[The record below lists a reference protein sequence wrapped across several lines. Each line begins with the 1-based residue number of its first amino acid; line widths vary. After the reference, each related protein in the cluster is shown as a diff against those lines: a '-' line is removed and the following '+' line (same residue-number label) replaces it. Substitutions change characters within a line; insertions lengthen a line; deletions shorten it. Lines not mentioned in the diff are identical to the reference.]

1 MEKKLKIVAIVQGR
15 LGSSRFPNKVIEKI
29 NSKSMTEIIYERLKC
44 SQLINDII
52 FAIPKNESKYIDYLK
67 KRKIRFYPGSKDN
80 VLKRYYNCA
89 KENNADIIVR
99 ITADC
104 PLVDSEL
111 IDNLIK
117 LFKKNNNLDLLTNNS
132 PPSYPDGLD
141 ISIFNFK
148 TLKHSYLKAKTDY
161 DKEHVVPYMLRLK
174 SIRKKNKKCELN
186 LKHLRWTIDEKV
198 DLEVIREVFQHFKRN
213 TFSWK
218 KVLEL
223 VKKKPD
229 IFKKNSFI
237 ARDEGSILSTGQ
249 KIWKRAKKII
259 PGGNM
264 LLSKR
269 PEFYLENKWP
279 TYFSKAKDC
288 FLWDLDGNKYLDM
301 SMMGVGTNI
310 LGYGNKYVDR
320 KVNEVVKK
328 GNMSTL
334 NCKEEVLLAE
344 KLLELHSWA
353 DMCKFTR
360 SGGEANAVAIRIAR
374 AYTNKQKVLVCGY
387 HGWHDWYLAANLK
400 KDGLEKHL
408 LKGIS
413 PVGVPKELAKTIYT
427 FNYNDIKNLIK
438 IINSDNKI
446 GIIKMEVTRN
456 FLPKSNFLKKI
467 RDICNKKK
475 IILIFDECTSGF
487 RGAFGGLHKVFKVTP
502 DIAIFGKALG
512 NGYAINAIIGKKGI
526 MQKANETFISS
537 TFWTERIGPT
547 AALATLKE
555 FEKNKTWKI
564 LINKGNFIRKKWLQI
579 AKKNKIK
586 IQILGIPAIS
596 SFLFKSKNN
605 LKYRTLITQELLKDK
620 ILATNTIYLCIK
632 HDKKYINKYLKSL
645 NKVFKLINKCEK
657 KNLNI
662 DDILEN
668 DTSKSFFGRL
678 N

>member
-1 MEKKLKIVAIVQGR
+1 MDKKLKIVAIVQGR
-15 LGSSRFPNKVIEKI
+15 LNSNRLPNKVIEKI
-29 NSKSMTEIIYERLKC
+29 NSKSVTEIIYERLKC
-44 SQLINDII
+44 SKFINDII
-52 FAIPKNESKYIDYLK
+52 FAVPRNETKYSSYLK
-67 KRKIRFYPGSKDN
+67 KKKIRFYLGNENN
-80 VLKRYYNCA
+80 VLKRYFDCA
-89 KENNADIIVR
+89 KKNSADIIIR

-104 PLVDSEL
+104 PLVDSQI
-111 IDNLIK
+111 IDNMIK
-117 LFKKNNNLDLLTNNS
+117 IFKKNKNLDLLTNYS

-141 ISIFNFK
+141 VSIFNFK
-148 TLKHSYLKAKTDY
+148 TLKKTFLSAKTIFDQ
-161 DKEHVVPYMLRLK
+161 EHVVPFMLK
-174 SIRKKNKKCELN
+174 SKLIKKKNIKCKLD
-186 LKHLRWTIDEKV
+186 LKHLRWTLDEKE
-198 DLEVIREVFQHFKRN
+198 DLEVLREIFKNFKTN

-218 KVLEL
+218 KVLGL
-223 VKKKPD
+223 VKNNPD
-229 IFKKNSFI
+229 IFKKNSSI
-237 ARDEGSILSTGQ
+237 SRDEGSTLLTGQ

-288 FLWDLDGNKYLDM
+288 FIWDLDGNKFLDM

-310 LGYGNKYVDR
+310 LGYGNSYVDK
-320 KVNEVVKK
+320 KVNEIVEK

-344 KLLELHSWA
+344 KLLELHPWA
-353 DMCKFTR
+353 GMCKFTR

-374 AYTNKQKVLVCGY
+374 AYTKKQKVLVCGY
-387 HGWHDWYLAANLK
+387 HGWHDWYLAANLQ

-413 PVGVPKELAKTIYT
+413 AVGVPNELANTIYT
-427 FNYNDIKNLIK
+427 FEYNDFKNFMK
-438 IINSDNKI
+438 ILNSDDKI
-446 GIIKMEVTRN
+446 GIVKMEVTRN
-456 FLPKSNFLKKI
+456 YLPKSNFLKKI
-467 RDICNKKK
+467 RDICNKKN

-487 RGAFGGLHKVFKVTP
+487 RGAMGGLHKIFNVTP
-502 DIAIFGKALG
+502 DVAIFGKALG
-512 NGYAINAIIGKKGI
+512 NGYAINAIIGKKSI
-526 MQKANETFISS
+526 MEKCNETFISS

-555 FEKNKTWKI
+555 FEKNKSWEVIT
-564 LINKGNFIRKKWLQI
+564 NKGNFIRKRWLQI
-579 AKKNKIK
+579 AKKNNLKIK
-586 IQILGIPAIS
+586 ILGIPAIS
-596 SFLFKSKNN
+596 SFIFKSKNN
-605 LKYRTLITQELLKDK
+605 LKYRTLVTQELLKVN

-632 HDKKYINKYLKSL
+632 HHKKYINKYLKNL

-657 KNLNI
+657 KKLNI
-662 DDILEN
+662 NDILEN

>member
-1 MEKKLKIVAIVQGR
+1 MEKKLKIIVIVQGR
-15 LGSSRFPNKVIEKI
+15 LNSSRFPNKVIEKI
-29 NSKSMTEIIYERLKC
+29 NLKSVTEIIYERLKC
-44 SQLINDII
+44 SKLINDII
-52 FAIPKNESKYIDYLK
+52 FAIPENEKKYLNYLK
-67 KRKIRFYPGSKDN
+67 KRKIKFYLGSKNN
-80 VLKRYYNCA
+80 VLKRYFDCA
-89 KENNADIIVR
+89 KKNNADIIVR
-99 ITADC
+99 VTADC
-104 PLVDSEL
+104 PLVDPQM
-111 IDNLIK
+111 IDNMIK
-117 LFKKNNNLDLLTNNS
+117 IFKKNDDLDLLTNNS

-141 ISIFNFK
+141 ISIFNFR
-148 TLKHSYLKAKTDY
+148 TLRKSYLSAKTIFEQ
-161 DKEHVVPYMLRLK
+161 EHVVPFMLRSK
-174 SIRKKNKKCELN
+174 SIIKKNIKCKLD
-186 LKHLRWTIDEKV
+186 LKYLRWTIDEKE
-198 DLEVIREVFQHFKRN
+198 DLEVLKEIFKNFKTN
-213 TFSWK
+213 TFSWE
-218 KVLEL
+218 KVLRL
-223 VKKKPD
+223 VKSKPD
-229 IFKKNSFI
+229 IFKRNSFI
-237 ARDEGSILSTGQ
+237 LRDEGSILPTGQ

-279 TYFSKAKDC
+279 TYFSRAKDC
-288 FLWDLDGNKYLDM
+288 FLWDLDGNKFLDM

-310 LGYGNKYVDR
+310 LGYGNTYVDK

-344 KLLELHSWA
+344 KLLELHPWA
-353 DMCKFTR
+353 EMCKFTR

-427 FNYNDIKNLIK
+427 FDYNDFKNLMK
-438 IINSDNKI
+438 IIKSDDKI
-446 GIIKMEVTRN
+446 GIIKMEVARN
-456 FLPKSNFLKKI
+456 YLPKSNFLKNI
-467 RDICNKKK
+467 RDICNKKN

-487 RGAFGGLHKVFKVTP
+487 RGAFGGLHKLFNVTP

-555 FEKNKTWKI
+555 FEKNKTWKVI
-564 LINKGNFIRKKWLQI
+564 TSKGNSIRKKWLQI
-579 AKKNKIK
+579 AKKNKVK

-596 SFLFKSKNN
+596 SFVFKSKNN

-632 HDKKYINKYLKSL
+632 HDKKYIDKYLKSL
-645 NKVFKLINKCEK
+645 NKVFKLINECEK

-668 DTSKSFFGRL
+668 NTSKSFFGRL

>member
-1 MEKKLKIVAIVQGR
+1 MDKKLKIVAIVQGR
-15 LGSSRFPNKVIEKI
+15 LNSNRLPNKVIEKI
-29 NSKSMTEIIYERLKC
+29 NSKSVTEIIYERLKC
-44 SQLINDII
+44 SKFINDII
-52 FAIPKNESKYIDYLK
+52 FAVPRNETKYSSYLK
-67 KRKIRFYPGSKDN
+67 KKKIRFYLGNENN
-80 VLKRYYNCA
+80 VLKRYYDCA
-89 KENNADIIVR
+89 KKNSADIIIR

-104 PLVDSEL
+104 PLVDSQM
-111 IDNLIK
+111 IDNMIK
-117 LFKKNNNLDLLTNNS
+117 IFKKNKNLDLLTNYS

-141 ISIFNFK
+141 VSIFNFK
-148 TLKHSYLKAKTDY
+148 TLKKTFLSAKTIFDQ
-161 DKEHVVPYMLRLK
+161 EHVVPFMLK
-174 SIRKKNKKCELN
+174 SKLIKKKNIKCKLD
-186 LKHLRWTIDEKV
+186 LKHLRWTLDEKE
-198 DLEVIREVFQHFKRN
+198 DLEVLREIFKNFKTN

-218 KVLEL
+218 KVLGL
-223 VKKKPD
+223 VKNNPD
-229 IFKKNSFI
+229 IFKKNSSI
-237 ARDEGSILSTGQ
+237 SRDEGSTLLTGQ

-288 FLWDLDGNKYLDM
+288 FIWDLDGNKFLDM

-310 LGYGNKYVDR
+310 LGYGNSYVDK
-320 KVNEVVKK
+320 KVNEIVKK

-344 KLLELHSWA
+344 KLLELHPWA
-353 DMCKFTR
+353 GMCKFTR

-374 AYTNKQKVLVCGY
+374 AYTKKQKVLVCGY
-387 HGWHDWYLAANLK
+387 HGWHDWYLAANLQ

-413 PVGVPKELAKTIYT
+413 AVGVPNELANTIYT
-427 FNYNDIKNLIK
+427 FEYNDFKNFMK
-438 IINSDNKI
+438 ILNSDDKI
-446 GIIKMEVTRN
+446 GIVKMEVTRN
-456 FLPKSNFLKKI
+456 YLPKSNFLKKI
-467 RDICNKKK
+467 RDICNKKN

-487 RGAFGGLHKVFKVTP
+487 RGAMGGLHKIFNVTP
-502 DIAIFGKALG
+502 DVAIFGKALG
-512 NGYAINAIIGKKGI
+512 NGYAINAIIGKKSI
-526 MQKANETFISS
+526 MEKCNETFISS

-555 FEKNKTWKI
+555 FEKNKSWEVIT
-564 LINKGNFIRKKWLQI
+564 NKGNFIRKRWLQI
-579 AKKNKIK
+579 AKKNNLKIK
-586 IQILGIPAIS
+586 ILGIPAIS
-596 SFLFKSKNN
+596 SFIFKSKNN
-605 LKYRTLITQELLKDK
+605 LKYRTLVTQELLKVN

-632 HDKKYINKYLKSL
+632 HHKKYINKYLKNL

-657 KNLNI
+657 KKLNI
-662 DDILEN
+662 NDILEN

>member
-1 MEKKLKIVAIVQGR
+1 MDKKLKIVAIVQGR
-15 LGSSRFPNKVIEKI
+15 LNSNRLPNKVIEKI
-29 NSKSMTEIIYERLKC
+29 NSKSVTEIIYERLKC
-44 SQLINDII
+44 SKFINDII
-52 FAIPKNESKYIDYLK
+52 FAVPRNETKYSSYLK
-67 KRKIRFYPGSKDN
+67 KKKIRFYLGNENN
-80 VLKRYYNCA
+80 VLKRYFDCA
-89 KENNADIIVR
+89 KKNSADIIIR

-104 PLVDSEL
+104 PLVDSQM
-111 IDNLIK
+111 IDNMIK
-117 LFKKNNNLDLLTNNS
+117 IFKKNKNLDLLTNYS

-141 ISIFNFK
+141 VSIFNFK
-148 TLKHSYLKAKTDY
+148 TLKKTFLSAKTIFDQ
-161 DKEHVVPYMLRLK
+161 EHVVPFMLK
-174 SIRKKNKKCELN
+174 SKLIKKKNIKCKLD
-186 LKHLRWTIDEKV
+186 LKHLRWTLDEKE
-198 DLEVIREVFQHFKRN
+198 DLEVLREIFKNFKTN

-218 KVLEL
+218 KVLGL
-223 VKKKPD
+223 VKNNPD
-229 IFKKNSFI
+229 IFKKNSSI
-237 ARDEGSILSTGQ
+237 SRDEGSTLLTGQ

-288 FLWDLDGNKYLDM
+288 FIWDLDGNKFLDM

-310 LGYGNKYVDR
+310 LGYGNSYVDK
-320 KVNEVVKK
+320 KVNEIVKK

-344 KLLELHSWA
+344 KLLELHPWA
-353 DMCKFTR
+353 GMCKFTR

-374 AYTNKQKVLVCGY
+374 AYTKKQKVLVCGY
-387 HGWHDWYLAANLK
+387 HGWHDWYLAANLQ

-413 PVGVPKELAKTIYT
+413 AVGVPNELANTIYT
-427 FNYNDIKNLIK
+427 FEYNDFKNFMK
-438 IINSDNKI
+438 ILNSDDKI
-446 GIIKMEVTRN
+446 GIVKMEVTRN
-456 FLPKSNFLKKI
+456 YLPKSNFLKKI
-467 RDICNKKK
+467 RDICNKKN

-487 RGAFGGLHKVFKVTP
+487 RGAMGGLHKIFNVTP
-502 DIAIFGKALG
+502 DVAIFGKALG
-512 NGYAINAIIGKKGI
+512 NGYAINAIIGKKSI
-526 MQKANETFISS
+526 MEKCNETFISS

-555 FEKNKTWKI
+555 FEKNKSWEVIT
-564 LINKGNFIRKKWLQI
+564 NKGNFIRKRWLQI
-579 AKKNKIK
+579 AKKNNLKIK
-586 IQILGIPAIS
+586 ILGIPAIS
-596 SFLFKSKNN
+596 SFIFKSKNN
-605 LKYRTLITQELLKDK
+605 LKYRTLVTQELLKVN

-632 HDKKYINKYLKSL
+632 HHKKYINKYLKNL

-657 KNLNI
+657 KKLNI
-662 DDILEN
+662 NDILKN

>member
-1 MEKKLKIVAIVQGR
+1 MEKKLKIIVIVQGR
-15 LGSSRFPNKVIEKI
+15 LNSSRFPNKVIEKI
-29 NSKSMTEIIYERLKC
+29 NLKTVTEIIYERLKC
-44 SQLINDII
+44 SKLINDII
-52 FAIPKNESKYIDYLK
+52 FAIPENEKKYLNYLK
-67 KRKIRFYPGSKDN
+67 KRKIKFYLGSKNN
-80 VLKRYYNCA
+80 VLKRYFDCA
-89 KENNADIIVR
+89 KKNNADIIVR
-99 ITADC
+99 VTADC
-104 PLVDSEL
+104 PLVDPQM
-111 IDNLIK
+111 IDNMIK
-117 LFKKNNNLDLLTNNS
+117 IFKKNDDLDLLTNNS

-141 ISIFNFK
+141 ISIFNFR
-148 TLKHSYLKAKTDY
+148 TLRKSYLNAKTIFEQ
-161 DKEHVVPYMLRLK
+161 EHVVPFMLRSK
-174 SIRKKNKKCELN
+174 SIIKKNIKCKLD
-186 LKHLRWTIDEKV
+186 LKYLRWTVDEKE
-198 DLEVIREVFQHFKRN
+198 DLEVLKEIFKNFKTN
-213 TFSWK
+213 TFSWE
-218 KVLEL
+218 KVLRL
-223 VKKKPD
+223 VKSKPD
-229 IFKKNSFI
+229 IFKRNSFI
-237 ARDEGSILSTGQ
+237 LRDEGSILPTGQ

-279 TYFSKAKDC
+279 TYFSRAKDC
-288 FLWDLDGNKYLDM
+288 FLWDLDGNKFLDM

-310 LGYGNKYVDR
+310 LGYGNTYVDK

-344 KLLELHSWA
+344 KLLELHPWA
-353 DMCKFTR
+353 EMCKFTR

-427 FNYNDIKNLIK
+427 FDYNDFKNLMK
-438 IINSDNKI
+438 IIKSDDKI
-446 GIIKMEVTRN
+446 GIIKMEVARN
-456 FLPKSNFLKKI
+456 YLPKSNFLKNI
-467 RDICNKKK
+467 RDICNKKN

-487 RGAFGGLHKVFKVTP
+487 RGAFGGLHKLFNVTP

-555 FEKNKTWKI
+555 FEKNKTWKVI
-564 LINKGNFIRKKWLQI
+564 TRKGNSIRKKWLQI
-579 AKKNKIK
+579 AKKNKVK

-596 SFLFKSKNN
+596 SFVFKSKNN

-632 HDKKYINKYLKSL
+632 HDKKYIDKYLKSL
-645 NKVFKLINKCEK
+645 NKVFKLINECEK

-668 DTSKSFFGRL
+668 NTSKSFFGRL